1 MAEKRLNDDNVIVG
15 IPDVL
20 QKTFFVIIKIVV
32 NEERDVGRVGNFV
45 DVAGIFVDYRL
56 FFYFAEGG
64 FRFDESIEQA
74 AETCRVH
81 DRFVQFRFRGTAVDG
96 NDFQAVFLYM
106 RTQFAAAAETVVD
119 GNAAEMP
126 SVVFG
131 RGGISQIRFG
141 LFQMRQEDRV
151 VGINAFAPRLVVT
164 VKMVFPQAF
173 CAEAPLLRGR

>member
-1 MAEKRLNDDNVIVG
+1 
-15 IPDVL
+15 
-20 QKTFFVIIKIVV
+20 
-32 NEERDVGRVGNFV
+32 
-45 DVAGIFVDYRL
+45 
-56 FFYFAEGG
+56 
-64 FRFDESIEQA
+64 
-74 AETCRVH
+74 
-81 DRFVQFRFRGTAVDG
+81 
-96 NDFQAVFLYM
+96 M

-173 CAEAPLLRGR
+173 VQKLLSFVGDNFKVLVFGFGKLGQGHNVITHGFAIVDDSFRRDLDVQNLLFVGIGVG